1 MSDEECVASL
11 STPVWCFV
19 TGGTAVDSGIIS
31 LQSELETGE
40 GYGGGE
46 EASTETVL
54 LRQWLVTYHIGVIVT
69 LMKGSGM
76 PE

>member
-40 GYGGGE
+40 EMAMEVGRR
-46 EASTETVL
+46 L
-54 LRQWLVTYHIGVIVT
+54 PPRLCCL
-69 LMKGSGM
+69 GSGW
-76 PE
+76 